1 MVPKPS
7 MSSTIA
13 TILFS
18 TLAIVVLTGIIIIIR
33 NSIKISSTYKFFKNK
48 VKNKKLQVSKIN
60 SVNKIEVDGKP
71 KLAKEF
77 VFFK

>member
-1 MVPKPS
+1 